1 MNNYINKSTLTL
13 LRKINAVNPL
23 AAARYMLMM
32 LDDDSSH
39 ARMSF
44 VEFPD
49 YLLVAFVWDET
60 EEGCD
65 YWEKVARELDEADN
79 E

>member
-39 ARMSF
+39 ARISF
-44 VEFPD
+44 NELPTEIYD
-49 YLLVAFVWDET
+49 AFTWAET
-60 EEGCD
+60 EEGYD
-65 YWEKVARELDEADN
+65 YWENVARELDEADN

>member
-1 MNNYINKSTLTL
+1 MSNYINKSTLTL

-39 ARMSF
+39 ARISF
-44 VEFPD
+44 VEFPVSIYD
-49 YLLVAFVWDET
+49 AFVWDET

-65 YWEKVARELDEADN
+65 YWANVARELDEADN